1 MRTRRWALASAS
13 AVIVLA
19 SCSTPSPTPA
29 PGSTLPATVPS
40 APPATAP
47 FDQATP
53 SAARTPVPAASPLVV
68 VTADDVQRIGAA
80 EARALQDWGGAL
92 LYDTRSTEEYHR
104 LHAAGARPFPD
115 TDAAARFGDLPTDAP
130 LIFY

>member
-13 AVIVLA
+13 AVILLA
-19 SCSTPSPTPA
+19 GCSTPSPAAA
-29 PGSTLPATVPS
+29 PGSTLPATLPPS
-40 APPATAP
+40 PLATAP
-47 FDQATP
+47 LDLATP
-53 SAARTPVPAASPLVV
+53 SAAPTPVPTASPVAVL
-68 VTADDVQRIGAA
+68 TADDVQRIGAA
-80 EARALQDWGGAL
+80 EARALQDGGRAL
-92 LYDTRSTEEYHR
+92 LYDIRSMEEYHR